1 MKQLIIINGPNLNLL
16 GKREP
21 EIYGSHTFE
30 EYFKDL
36 KKDFPIISLD
46 YFQSNHEGEIIDK
59 IHEIGFSYDGIIIN
73 AGGLTHTSVA
83 LADALSSVES
93 PAVEV
98 HISNI
103 HAREAFRHK
112 SYLSSRCVGMICG
125 MGLKGYE
132 FAIRHFLDYS
142 SAL

>member
-1 MKQLIIINGPNLNLL
+1 MKKLIIINGPNLNLL

-21 EIYGSHTFE
+21 EIYGSSTFE
-30 EYFKDL
+30 DYLEKL
-36 KKDFPIISLD
+36 KKDFPLVSLD

-59 IHEIGFSYDGIIIN
+59 IHEVGFTYDGIIIN

-83 LADALSSVES
+83 LADALSSVKS

-103 HAREAFRHK
+103 HAREAYRHK
-112 SYLSSRCVGMICG
+112 SFLSSRCIGMICG
-125 MGLKGYE
+125 MGLEGYE
-132 FAIRHFLDYS
+132 FAIRHFLH
-142 SAL
+142 